1 MKHFLDLSLIEK
13 KELRQIVEN
22 SKTRKK
28 NRNNKGKVLVDKD
41 NPLEGKMLLMVFEKP
56 STRTRLSFDLAMR
69 QLGGQTIVINSENLH
84 VGIGGE
90 TIEDTAR
97 IFSVFSDIIM
107 LRTFEHS
114 TLLKF
119 SKLLTVPIINGLT
132 MTFEE
137 IKGSIAGKKIAWVGD
152 GNNVT
157 NSLIEAAAQF
167 DFELKIACPKGYMP
181 SKKVIAWAKKKK
193 ADFEILHDAKDAA
206 DNADCIMTDKW
217 ISMGDKG
224 NLSKK
229 RKAFKHFQVNEK
241 LMKVAKK
248 DAIFMHDLPA
258 QRGEEVS
265 AGVIDGKQSVVW
277 QQALEKEFFPLLILL
292 QNHY

>member
-1 MKHFLDLSLIEK
+1 MNFAI
-13 KELRQIVEN
+13 
-22 SKTRKK
+22 SK
-28 NRNNKGKVLVDKD
+28 
-41 NPLEGKMLLMVFEKP
+41 F
-56 STRTRLSFDLAMR
+56 
-69 QLGGQTIVINSENLH
+69 
-84 VGIGGE
+84 
-90 TIEDTAR
+90 
-97 IFSVFSDIIM
+97 
-107 LRTFEHS
+107 
-114 TLLKF
+114 
-119 SKLLTVPIINGLT
+119 
-132 MTFEE
+132 
-137 IKGSIAGKKIAWVGD
+137 
-152 GNNVT
+152 
-157 NSLIEAAAQF
+157 
-167 DFELKIACPKGYMP
+167 
-181 SKKVIAWAKKKK
+181 KKKK

-277 QQALEKEFFPLLILL
+277 QQAENRLHCQKGIIEWCLKGK
-292 QNHY
+292 

>member
-13 KELRQIVEN
+13 KDLRQIVEN

-28 NRNNKGKVLVDKD
+28 NRNNKGKVLIDKD

-90 TIEDTAR
+90 TIADTAR

-119 SKLLTVPIINGLT
+119 SELLTVPIINGLT
-132 MTFEE
+132 NDSHPCQILSDVMTFEE
-137 IKGSIAGKKIAWVGD
+137 IKGSIQGKKIAWVGD

-157 NSLIEAAAQF
+157 NSLMEAAAQF
-167 DFELKIACPKGYMP
+167 DFELKIACPKDFMP
-181 SKKVIAWAKKKK
+181 SKKVVAWAKKKK
-193 ADFEILHDAKDAA
+193 ADIEILHDAKDAV
-206 DNADCIMTDKW
+206 DNALRYD
-217 ISMGDKG
+217 
-224 NLSKK
+224 
-229 RKAFKHFQVNEK
+229 R
-241 LMKVAKK
+241 
-248 DAIFMHDLPA
+248 
-258 QRGEEVS
+258 
-265 AGVIDGKQSVVW
+265 
-277 QQALEKEFFPLLILL
+277 
-292 QNHY
+292 

>member
-1 MKHFLDLSLIEK
+1 MKNFLDLSLIDK
-13 KELRQIVEN
+13 KDLRQIVEN

-132 MTFEE
+132 NDSHPCQILSDVMTFEE
-137 IKGSIAGKKIAWVGD
+137 IKGSIQGKKIALHVQKIICHQKKL
-152 GNNVT
+152 
-157 NSLIEAAAQF
+157 LIG
-167 DFELKIACPKGYMP
+167 P
-181 SKKVIAWAKKKK
+181 
-193 ADFEILHDAKDAA
+193 
-206 DNADCIMTDKW
+206 
-217 ISMGDKG
+217 
-224 NLSKK
+224 K
-229 RKAFKHFQVNEK
+229 RK
-241 LMKVAKK
+241 
-248 DAIFMHDLPA
+248 
-258 QRGEEVS
+258 
-265 AGVIDGKQSVVW
+265 KQ
-277 QQALEKEFFPLLILL
+277 ILR
-292 QNHY
+292 

>member
-41 NPLEGKMLLMVFEKP
+41 NPLEGKMLFMVFEKP

-107 LRTFEHS
+107 LRT
-114 TLLKF
+114 
-119 SKLLTVPIINGLT
+119 
-132 MTFEE
+132 
-137 IKGSIAGKKIAWVGD
+137 
-152 GNNVT
+152 
-157 NSLIEAAAQF
+157 
-167 DFELKIACPKGYMP
+167 
-181 SKKVIAWAKKKK
+181 
-193 ADFEILHDAKDAA
+193 
-206 DNADCIMTDKW
+206 
-217 ISMGDKG
+217 
-224 NLSKK
+224 
-229 RKAFKHFQVNEK
+229 
-241 LMKVAKK
+241 
-248 DAIFMHDLPA
+248 
-258 QRGEEVS
+258 
-265 AGVIDGKQSVVW
+265 
-277 QQALEKEFFPLLILL
+277 
-292 QNHY
+292 

>member
-28 NRNNKGKVLVDKD
+28 NRNNKGKVLIDKD

-107 LRTFEHS
+107 LRTFEHN

-132 MTFEE
+132 NDSHPCQILSDVMTFEE

-167 DFELKIACPKGYMP
+167 DFELKI
-181 SKKVIAWAKKKK
+181 
-193 ADFEILHDAKDAA
+193 
-206 DNADCIMTDKW
+206 
-217 ISMGDKG
+217 
-224 NLSKK
+224 
-229 RKAFKHFQVNEK
+229 
-241 LMKVAKK
+241 
-248 DAIFMHDLPA
+248 
-258 QRGEEVS
+258 
-265 AGVIDGKQSVVW
+265 
-277 QQALEKEFFPLLILL
+277 
-292 QNHY
+292 